1 MPEVLSQEFYGNTIL
16 QYLSAAGIII
26 ASLIAGKLMYWMTSG
41 FIKRLAS
48 KTESELDD
56 LIVDLV
62 EEPVVFALVVA
73 GVRYAL
79 TTLHFADWMVIWIDR
94 LFHMT
99 IVLAVAWMLSRL
111 FEALFQQYIVPLAEA
126 TETDLDDQLLPIV
139 RKGVNV
145 SIWVVAGIVAL
156 NNAGYDV
163 GALIACMGIGGLALA
178 MSSKDTVAN
187 MFGGVTS
194 FTDKPFKLN
203 DRVKVAG
210 YDGFIREIGIRS
222 TRLQTLEGRIV
233 TIPNAKFAESPV
245 ENVSLEPSRKV
256 TVDLGLVYET
266 TAAQMRKA
274 MDILQEIADGEIDV
288 APNPVITFNSF
299 GDFAMNIR
307 FIYFIEPEGD
317 IFGTQT
323 NVNLAILEEF
333 GANGLDMAFPTQ
345 TVYHQAV

>member
-26 ASLIAGKLMYWMTSG
+26 AALVAGKLMYWVTSSV
-41 FIKRLAS
+41 IKRVAA

-62 EEPVVFALVVA
+62 EEPVVFALVVG

-79 TTLHFADWMVIWIDR
+79 TTLHLADWMTVWIDR

-99 IVLAVAWMLSRL
+99 IVLAVAWALSRL

-126 TETDLDDQLLPIV
+126 TETDLDDQLLPIL

-163 GALIACMGIGGLALA
+163 GALIAGMGIGGLALA
-178 MSSKDTVAN
+178 MASKDTVAN
-187 MFGGVTS
+187 MFGGVTI

-210 YDGFIREIGIRS
+210 YDGHIREIGIRS

-256 TVDLGLVYET
+256 TLDLGLVYET
-266 TAAQMRKA
+266 SAAQMRQA
-274 MDILQEIADGEIDV
+274 MDILREIAGSQSDI
-288 APNPVITFNSF
+288 APEPIIAFDAF

-307 FIYFIEPEGD
+307 FIYFIKPGGD

-323 NVNLAILEEF
+323 KVNLAILEQF
-333 GANGLDMAFPTQ
+333 GAQGLEMAFPTQ
-345 TVYHQAV
+345 TIYHQAV